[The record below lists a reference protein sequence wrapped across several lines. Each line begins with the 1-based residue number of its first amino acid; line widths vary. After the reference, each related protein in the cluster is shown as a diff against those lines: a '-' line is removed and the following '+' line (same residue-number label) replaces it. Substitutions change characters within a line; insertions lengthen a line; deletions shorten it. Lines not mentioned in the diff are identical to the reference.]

1 MLLVNLYIYS
11 NQYKV
16 FSLKEEIEGLLE
28 NADLLSEAGEASV
41 LSLFWVMI
49 DVGYN
54 SVDVAQPPLYL
65 YV

>member
-28 NADLLSEAGEASV
+28 NADLLSEVGEASV
-41 LSLFWVMI
+41 LSLFSSTSFLSFDFGWF
-49 DVGYN
+49 GT
-54 SVDVAQPPLYL
+54 SFGSWK
-65 YV
+65 